1 MRFLNASGLLWWGL
15 SLALHGAIFWASGFL
30 FTQRAEFGIE
40 TIESVV
46 EVNLVAAP
54 ADNLVSTE
62 PAPELP
68 SVLVDPTPED
78 VIIPELVR
86 PPVVAPKVSVHPR
99 PPHPRVSAGEK
110 SAQAGETL
118 PHEGA
123 AETRA
128 VPDYLRNPPPIY
140 PEVLSRQNLEGRVL
154 LLIKVSPDGR
164 AIEVRIANS
173 SGHAAF
179 DREAVKAVRHWRF
192 TPAKAMGIAVFSEV
206 EVPIV
211 FQIKSRQ
218 MP

>member
-1 MRFLNASGLLWWGL
+1 MRFLNSSGLLWWGL
-15 SLALHGAIFWASGFL
+15 SLALHGAIFWVSGFL
-30 FTQRAEFGIE
+30 FTQRVEFGLE

-54 ADNLVSTE
+54 ADNLVAQESV
-62 PAPELP
+62 PELP
-68 SVLVDPTPED
+68 LVLVEPIPED
-78 VIIPELVR
+78 VVIPELVR
-86 PPVVAPKVSVHPR
+86 PPVVAPPKVSVEPR
-99 PPHPRVSAGEK
+99 SPRPRVSAGEK
-110 SAQAGETL
+110 SAQAEETL

-128 VPDYLRNPPPIY
+128 APDYLRNPPPTY
-140 PEVLSRQNLEGRVL
+140 PEILSRQNIQGRVL

-164 AIEVRIANS
+164 ASEVRVANS

-192 TPAKAMGIAVFSEV
+192 TPAKVMGIAVFSEV

-211 FQIKSRQ
+211 FQIK
-218 MP
+218 